1 MFLPLLSRESGGGV
15 GLGPSLPPS
24 EGPWSARLTLPLP
37 AVEAFEEV
45 TDSLCVPQYNRDG
58 EERVVLFLKMAPGH
72 AFRPELTK
80 RIRDAI
86 RLGLS
91 ARHVPSVI
99 LETKAIPVRLWGCR
113 LPLAGATSALSPPRP
128 ARAGSRLEAR
138 ASPLPDNESSFLPCS
153 LTRPE
158 PRYRRLLRAGPALV
172 SPSSPRAASVWPHNY
187 RRGN

>member
-1 MFLPLLSRESGGGV
+1 M

-113 LPLAGATSALSPPRP
+113 LPPGRGDQRAVPSP
-128 ARAGSRLEAR
+128 ARACGVSSGGSCVPIA
-138 ASPLPDNESSFLPCS
+138 
-153 LTRPE
+153 
-158 PRYRRLLRAGPALV
+158 
-172 SPSSPRAASVWPHNY
+172 
-187 RRGN
+187 